1 MADENIKKDGAQGS
15 AIDAD
20 TESVINELSK
30 KDKKQED
37 KAQSR
42 EDKQK
47 NDENRQLSVK
57 LKEATEALD
66 KVNAELKE
74 LNDKYLRV
82 CAEYDNFRKRSAR
95 EKDALRADII
105 TTVTSQFLPVM
116 DNLVRALEAD
126 CTDENYKNGVQMI
139 YDSFMATLKELGVEE
154 IESDGADFDP
164 SLHQAVQRVDDSGLE
179 SGKVAKT
186 FAKGYKINDKVIRFA
201 MVAVAN

>member
-1 MADENIKKDGAQGS
+1 MINSEELQQEEAVKDA
-15 AIDAD
+15 AEETAAD
-20 TESVINELSK
+20 TAEAAAEETPAEEAPAEEAATEDSEAEKVAAEL
-30 KDKKQED
+30 
-37 KAQSR
+37 A
-42 EDKQK
+42 
-47 NDENRQLSVK
+47 SVK
-57 LKEATEALD
+57 DQL
-66 KVNAELKE
+66 
-74 LNDKYLRV
+74 LRTM
-82 CAEYDNFRKRSAR
+82 AEYDNFRKRSAR